1 MKKYALFML
10 LLVQLTLSTKTIAQN
25 IAINATG
32 SLPDTS
38 AMLDIS
44 STNKGF
50 LAPRMTTTQQNAIPL
65 PANGLLIFNTTDNIL
80 KVNTGS
86 SVIPVWTP
94 LATGSG
100 TAINSLNGLTGT
112 TQTFATG
119 TTGTD
124 FGISSSGT
132 AHTFN
137 LPTASATNRGAL
149 SSVDW
154 NTFNGK

>member
-50 LAPRMTTTQQNAIPL
+50 LAPRMTTTQQNTIPL
-65 PANGLLIFNTTDNIL
+65 PANGLLIFNTTDNVF
-80 KVNTGS
+80 KVNTGTS
-86 SVIPVWTP
+86 LIPVWTP
-94 LATGSG
+94 LATGSSA
-100 TAINSLNGLTGT
+100 AINSLNGLTGT

-124 FGISSSGT
+124 FGISSSGIYPPHPQQIVGLYLQLT
-132 AHTFN
+132 GI
-137 LPTASATNRGAL
+137 LLMENRE
-149 SSVDW
+149 
-154 NTFNGK
+154 